1 MILSRCSS
9 KFPLLETTLL
19 HHTHYLR
26 HHRKPR
32 WLETNTVTRYKSI
45 RYIEVVKVIP
55 INRGDVKKRK
65 KKEREKRY
73 PCGTGTARTR
83 IPPGGFMT
91 RGSLE
96 PRGKG
101 WNPSGETRFVRWPQR
116 RKKKISIAKPASP
129 KRCQRSH
136 DPSLIYGEPFPLS
149 HSNDWPWN
157 FASQSFTRHS
167 FQDPK
172 RKVILVDRMKGDRE
186 ICSFFF
192 RKRIVKS
199 RICFLMEVH
208 CLEVIC

>member
-45 RYIEVVKVIP
+45 RYIEVVQVIP

-65 KKEREKRY
+65 KKRKGKKISLWNWYSTHKDTSWRIYDEGFL
-73 PCGTGTARTR
+73 GTSWQGVEPIGWVQVRSVTAK
-83 IPPGGFMT
+83 
-91 RGSLE
+91 E
-96 PRGKG
+96 
-101 WNPSGETRFVRWPQR
+101 
-116 RKKKISIAKPASP
+116 KKKILIAKSASP

-136 DPSLIYGEPFPLS
+136 DPSLIYGEPLFLS
-149 HSNDWPWN
+149 LYRLTLKFRVTIVHEAQFSR
-157 FASQSFTRHS
+157 FE
-167 FQDPK
+167 K
-172 RKVILVDRMKGDRE
+172 KVDRMKGDRE

-199 RICFLMEVH
+199 RICSLMEVH
-208 CLEVIC
+208 CFEVIC

>member
-45 RYIEVVKVIP
+45 RYIEVVQVIP

-101 WNPSGETRFVRWPQR
+101 WSPSGESRFVRWPQR

-136 DPSLIYGEPFPLS
+136 DPSLIYGEPLFLS
-149 HSNDWPWN
+149 LYRLTLKFRVTIVHEAQFSR
-157 FASQSFTRHS
+157 FE
-167 FQDPK
+167 K
-172 RKVILVDRMKGDRE
+172 KVDRMKGDRE

-199 RICFLMEVH
+199 RICSLMEVH
-208 CLEVIC
+208 CFEVIC